1 MERTETVFPQPLL
14 FSTVSK
20 VNYFPQRLD
29 VQDSR
34 ILEHGCMWK
43 NGSSSILVSTHNP
56 ELVLCFV
63 FFFFHVWSQLTWY
76 VGGRHQSDLQAE
88 VLQE

>member
-34 ILEHGCMWK
+34 ILEHGYMWK
-43 NGSSSILVSTHNP
+43 NGSSSVLVSTHNP

-63 FFFFHVWSQLTWY
+63 FFFPCLESTDMVC
-76 VGGRHQSDLQAE
+76 GRQAPE
-88 VLQE
+88 